1 MEIKCQNYGW
11 LDIIKPSTVSV
22 ILGRKGMGKSAL
34 AYYLTELTSI
44 EYGLLPVVVNLPE
57 EKRHLL
63 PNNFVIKLLDDVKH
77 LEDSVVIIDEG
88 TTMLPAGQR
97 KLEELVKGF
106 VALSRQRNQIVLFI
120 FHSSSDVG
128 SRILRGMDVI
138 LVKEPSRRQ
147 IQFGSKDN
155 WFGELLT
162 EAKDNFKTIEKT
174 GGDKRGYTFIDSE
187 EPDFRS
193 LMPNNL
199 PSFWSNE
206 LSKAWANVDNSS
218 LSVCNICRR
227 PANLINGLCPVCYRN
242 TLDVNLAER
251 INREAYRKA
260 LKKGDISLS
269 QMRDDILG
277 SHLD

>member
-63 PNNFVIKLLDDVKH
+63 PNNFVIKLLDDVNH

-162 EAKDNFKTIEKT
+162 
-174 GGDKRGYTFIDSE
+174 
-187 EPDFRS
+187 
-193 LMPNNL
+193 
-199 PSFWSNE
+199 
-206 LSKAWANVDNSS
+206 
-218 LSVCNICRR
+218 
-227 PANLINGLCPVCYRN
+227 
-242 TLDVNLAER
+242 
-251 INREAYRKA
+251 
-260 LKKGDISLS
+260 
-269 QMRDDILG
+269 
-277 SHLD
+277 